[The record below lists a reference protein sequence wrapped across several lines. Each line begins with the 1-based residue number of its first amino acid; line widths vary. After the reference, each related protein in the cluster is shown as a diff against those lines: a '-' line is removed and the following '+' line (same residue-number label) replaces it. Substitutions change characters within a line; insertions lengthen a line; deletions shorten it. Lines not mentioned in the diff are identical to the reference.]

1 MKLYDS
7 RPDPADV
14 PPLPPTPVDAS
25 AGRPTAPRSARGV
38 IAYAGAIVLGL
49 TAVGI
54 AVANMGRA
62 PAAPETPPPAGP
74 AMTVTLAPVARANW
88 DATLDASGA
97 IEPWQEAVLGAQGSG
112 LRLLEVRA
120 SVGDTI
126 RRGQVL
132 ARFDAATLR
141 AGLAELQAGLLRAEA
156 EARQAATNRQRMQ
169 ALKGSGGISEQE
181 VLQYETQADTSA
193 AQVAVVRAQVESRRL
208 QLDYAELKAPDDGII
223 SARTATVGAVAD
235 SGAELF
241 RLIRQGRLEWRGE
254 LTAAQLA
261 RIAPGQRVVL
271 RLPDGSAAS
280 ARVRQSA
287 PRLDAGS
294 RMATVYAD
302 IDAGSRARA
311 GMYAAGKVVLQQ
323 RQALIVPAAS
333 VVIRDGRS
341 YVFKVGAD
349 AVQPLAATQAVHVE
363 VGRRQGDAVELLGS
377 VTVGDRVV
385 VQGAGFLKDGDT
397 VRVVGSSPGAS
408 PDASPNAAGSAAP
421 SAKKG

>member
-7 RPDPADV
+7 RPDPADL
-14 PPLPPTPVDAS
+14 LPPPPPAS
-25 AGRPTAPRSARGV
+25 ANAGAGQPPRATAARPSRRAIAIAV
-38 IAYAGAIVLGL
+38 IAAAIAAGL

-54 AVANMGRA
+54 ALANIDGA
-62 PAAPETPPPAGP
+62 PAAPVTPSP
-74 AMTVTLAPVARANW
+74 AMTVTLAPVARADW

-97 IEPWQEAVLGAQGSG
+97 IEPWQEAVLGAQSSG

-120 SVGDTI
+120 DVGDTV

-141 AGLAELQAGLLRAEA
+141 ASLAELQAGLLRAEA
-156 EARQAATNRQRMQ
+156 EARQAAANRLRMQ
-169 ALKGSGGISEQE
+169 TLKGSGGVSEQE

-193 AQVAVVRAQVESRRL
+193 AQVAVARAQVEARRL
-208 QLDYAELKAPDDGII
+208 QLDYAELKAPDDGVI
-223 SARTATVGAVAD
+223 SARSATVGAVAD

-287 PRLDAGS
+287 PRLDAES
-294 RMATVYAD
+294 RLATVYAD
-302 IDAGSRARA
+302 IDGGSRARA
-311 GMYAAGKVVLQQ
+311 GMYAAGKVVLPQ
-323 RQALIVPAAS
+323 RPALIVPAAS

-349 AVQPLAATQAVHVE
+349 AVQPLVAARAVHVE
-363 VGRRQGDAVELLGS
+363 VGRRQGDAVELLGN
-377 VTVGDRVV
+377 VAPGDRVV
-385 VQGAGFLKDGDT
+385 VQGAGFLKDGDS
-397 VRVVGSSPGAS
+397 VRVVRA
-408 PDASPNAAGSAAP
+408 DAPLAR
-421 SAKKG
+421 KG

>member
-7 RPDPADV
+7 RPDPAD
-14 PPLPPTPVDAS
+14 LPPPPPAPVE
-25 AGRPTAPRSARGV
+25 AGAGQPAGPGLARGT
-38 IAYAGAIVLGL
+38 IAYAGAIVLG
-49 TAVGI
+49 VI
-54 AVANMGRA
+54 AVAIAVVNMGHA
-62 PAAPETPPPAGP
+62 PAAVEPPPPAGP
-74 AMTVTLAPVARANW
+74 AMTVTLAAVARANW

-97 IEPWQEAVLGAQGSG
+97 IEPWQEAVLGAQGAG

-120 SVGDTI
+120 NVGDTV

-132 ARFDAATLR
+132 ARFDAAALR

-169 ALKGSGGISEQE
+169 TLKGSGGISEQE

-193 AQVAVVRAQVESRRL
+193 AQVAVVRAQVESRRV
-208 QLDYAELKAPDDGII
+208 QLDYAELRAPDDGII
-223 SARTATVGAVAD
+223 SARGATVGAVAD

-287 PRLDAGS
+287 PRLDAES

-302 IDAGSRARA
+302 IDTGSGARA

-349 AVQPLAATQAVHVE
+349 AAQPLAAARAVHVE

-377 VTVGDRVV
+377 VAVGERVV

-397 VRVVGSSPGAS
+397 VRVISTSPGAR
-408 PDASPNAAGSAAP
+408 PGATADAAAP
-421 SAKKG
+421 VATKG

>member
-14 PPLPPTPVDAS
+14 PLPPTSIDAG
-25 AGRPTAPRSARGV
+25 AGRPTAPRFARGIV
-38 IAYAGAIVLGL
+38 AYAGAVVLGVA
-49 TAVGI
+49 AVGI
-54 AVANMGRA
+54 AVATMGRA
-62 PAAPETPPPAGP
+62 PAAVDASPAAGP
-74 AMTVTLAPVARANW
+74 AMTVTLAPVARADW
-88 DATLDASGA
+88 DDTLDASGA

-120 SVGDTI
+120 NVGDTV

-132 ARFDAATLR
+132 ARFDAAALR

-156 EARQAATNRQRMQ
+156 EARQAATNGQRMQ
-169 ALKGSGGISEQE
+169 TLKGSGGISEQE

-193 AQVAVVRAQVESRRL
+193 AQVAVVRAQVESRRV
-208 QLDYAELKAPDDGII
+208 QLDYAELRAPDDGII
-223 SARTATVGAVAD
+223 SARSATVGSVAD

-271 RLPDGSAAS
+271 RLPDGSAAT

-287 PRLDAGS
+287 PRLDTES

-323 RQALIVPAAS
+323 RPALVVPAAS

-349 AVQPLAATQAVHVE
+349 AVQPLAAARAVHVE

-377 VTVGDRVV
+377 MAVGEKVV
-385 VQGAGFLKDGDT
+385 VRGAGFLKDGDT
-397 VRVVGSSPGAS
+397 VRVIRA
-408 PDASPNAAGSAAP
+408 DAAAP
-421 SAKKG
+421 AATEG

>member
-14 PPLPPTPVDAS
+14 TPLPPAPAQ
-25 AGRPTAPRSARGV
+25 AGAGQPNRPRFGRGIV
-38 IAYAGAIVLGL
+38 GYAGAVALGL
-49 TAVGI
+49 AAVGI

-62 PAAPETPPPAGP
+62 PAAPATPAPAAP
-74 AMTVTLAPVARANW
+74 AMTVTLAAVTRANW
-88 DATLDASGA
+88 DATLEASGA
-97 IEPWQEAVLGAQGSG
+97 IEPWQEAVLGAQSPG

-120 SVGDTI
+120 NVGDAV

-156 EARQAATNRQRMQ
+156 EARQAAANRQRMQ
-169 ALKGSGGISEQE
+169 TLKGSGGVSEQE

-193 AQVAVVRAQVESRRL
+193 AQVAVARAQLEARRL
-208 QLDYAELKAPDDGII
+208 QLDYAELKAPDDGVI
-223 SARTATVGAVAD
+223 SARSATVGAVAD

-261 RIAPGQRVVL
+261 GVAPGQRVEL
-271 RLPDGSAAS
+271 RLPDGSAAT

-287 PRLDAGS
+287 PRLDAAS

-302 IDAGSRARA
+302 IEPGSRARA

-341 YVFKVGAD
+341 YVFKGGAD
-349 AVQPLAATQAVHVE
+349 AARPLAAARAVHVE
-363 VGRRQGDAVELLGS
+363 VGRRQGGALELLGS
-377 VTVGDRVV
+377 VAAGERVV

-397 VRVVGSSPGAS
+397 VRVIRAS
-408 PDASPNAAGSAAP
+408 PSTADPASPPAG
-421 SAKKG
+421 KG